1 MCDDTVKKSL
11 GKAFVSVKLEP
22 KEHKNKKKEEDVVNS
37 PAHYNML
44 DIEAIDLIEMSMT
57 SDEFQGYLKGNAMKY
72 IIRYKHKGKP
82 KQDIA
87 KGLWYLKRLEGKID
101 E

>member
-1 MCDDTVKKSL
+1 MKMKKMS
-11 GKAFVSVKLEP
+11 KDP
-22 KEHKNKKKEEDVVNS
+22 VNS
-37 PAHYNML
+37 PEHYNML

-57 SDEFQGYLKGNAMKY
+57 KDEFQGYLKGNALKY
-72 IIRYKHKGKP
+72 IIRYKHKGQP

>member
-1 MCDDTVKKSL
+1 MS
-11 GKAFVSVKLEP
+11 
-22 KEHKNKKKEEDVVNS
+22 EDLVNS
-37 PAHYNML
+37 PSHYNML

-57 SDEFQGYLKGNAMKY
+57 KDEFQGYLKGNAMKN
-72 IIRYKHKGKP
+72 IIRYIHKGQP

-87 KGLWYLKRLEGKID
+87 KGLWYLKKLEGKID

>member
-1 MCDDTVKKSL
+1 MS
-11 GKAFVSVKLEP
+11 
-22 KEHKNKKKEEDVVNS
+22 EDPVNS
-37 PAHYNML
+37 PSHYNML

-57 SDEFQGYLKGNAMKY
+57 KDEFQGYLKGNALKY
-72 IIRYKHKGKP
+72 IIRYKHTGHP

-87 KGLWYLKRLEGKID
+87 KGLWYLKKLEGKID

>member
-1 MCDDTVKKSL
+1 MRKD
-11 GKAFVSVKLEP
+11 P
-22 KEHKNKKKEEDVVNS
+22 VNS
-37 PAHYNML
+37 PEHYNML

-57 SDEFQGYLKGNAMKY
+57 KDEFQGYLKGNVLKY
-72 IIRYKHKGKP
+72 VIRYKHKGQP

-87 KGLWYLKRLEGKID
+87 KGLWYLKRLEEKID